1 MPFSSPLPGPA
12 DIAGGIEET
21 PLMELTAA
29 ALKSIAKE
37 RGIKG
42 YGGMTKEELVEAIS
56 GEGMSE

>member
-1 MPFSSPLPGPA
+1 MPFSSPLPDPA

-29 ALKSIAKE
+29 ALKSIAKK

-56 GEGMSE
+56 GEGMGE